1 MKPSKINSADFFT
14 FFMWFSASEITI
26 FKLSKS
32 ASSWRTYNTS
42 DECFPRSE
50 RDFRQWKLFSSVEKS
65 VLISTSR
72 RISPFQ
78 FRNISGNIRIDEF
91 AHSKDFHLVARGS
104 QQSENEMKKQRNPRI
119 SLKSSLR
126 YSLLT
131 CLSVPRIWLR
141 LLYNSPPPF
150 FTLQNLPCSVRWRI
164 LEDEI

>member
-14 FFMWFSASEITI
+14 FFMRFSASEITI

-32 ASSWRTYNTS
+32 ASSSRTYNTS

-78 FRNISGNIRIDEF
+78 FRNIRGNIRIDEF
-91 AHSKDFHLVARGS
+91 AHSKDFHLVGRGS
-104 QQSENEMKKQRNPRI
+104 QQSENEMKKQRL
-119 SLKSSLR
+119 SLL

-131 CLSVPRIWLR
+131 CLSVPRI
-141 LLYNSPPPF
+141 
-150 FTLQNLPCSVRWRI
+150 
-164 LEDEI
+164 